1 MLQITTYTILQY
13 MDSPFEYTNYVT
25 GQTFIGRN
33 NEVAFMCDTIRRKG
47 NILIYGPA
55 RIGKRSLIYN
65 ALNKLKQEAYKHT
78 PLEMNLFNIRC
89 IEAFM
94 LKYTNIIFSHFAQ
107 SPMDWNSMLKRY
119 IPSAPYVFD
128 EEDSNVTKFAY
139 TSKDLLTDEQIME
152 LLNLP
157 EEIAKETGKHIVIY
171 FEQFQD
177 ILLFDDPHRIFKIF
191 EKIWQGHRNVSY
203 IITGERKNAMDD
215 IFERHKYFYRLAE
228 KIELKP
234 IEAKVFADF
243 IVKSFLK
250 GGKVVKHEQAIQI
263 YNTVQ
268 GDPWYAQHLASICY
282 KMTQGYMG
290 DKVLPEA
297 LKALINLHDFMF
309 HSVAYGLSKHQLR
322 FLKAVLEGVTHFS
335 SADILDKYN
344 LNSSANVNRIKEA
357 LTKKEIITFNELKE
371 AVFIDPLLKL
381 WFENYFFVK

>member
-1 MLQITTYTILQY
+1 

-25 GQTFIGRN
+25 GSTFIGRN
-33 NEVAFMCDTIRRKG
+33 REVAFFCDTIKRKG

-65 ALNKLKQEAYKHT
+65 SIAKLRQEGYQHVL
-78 PLEMNLFNIRC
+78 LEMNLFNIRC

-94 LKYTNIIFSHFAQ
+94 LKYTNIVFSKFAS
-107 SPMDWNSMLKRY
+107 SPMDWSNLMKRY
-119 IPSAPYVFD
+119 IPSAPYIFD
-128 EEDSNVTKFAY
+128 DQTNGNTRLVY
-139 TSKDLLTDEQIME
+139 TTKDLLTDEQIIE
-152 LLNLP
+152 LLNMPQEL
-157 EEIAKETGKHIVIY
+157 AVDTGRHIIIY
-171 FEQFQD
+171 IEQFQD
-177 ILLFDDPHRIFKIF
+177 ILLFDDPQRIFKIF
-191 EKIWQGHRNVSY
+191 EKVWQEHHNVSY
-203 IITGERKNAMDD
+203 IITGERQNAMDE
-215 IFERHKYFYRLAE
+215 IFEHHKYFYRFAE
-228 KIELKP
+228 KIEMNP
-234 IEAKVFADF
+234 IDGKIFADF

-250 GGKVVKHEQAIQI
+250 GGKVIKPAQAMQI

-322 FLKAVLEGVTHFS
+322 FIKAVLEGVTHFS

-344 LNSSANVNRIKEA
+344 LNSSANVNRLKEA
-357 LTKKEIITFNELKE
+357 LTKKEIITFNEYKE

-381 WFENYFFVK
+381 WFANYFFVK

>member
-1 MLQITTYTILQY
+1 

-25 GQTFIGRN
+25 GPAFIGRSK
-33 NEVAFMCDTIRRKG
+33 ELAFFCDTIKKRG

-65 ALNKLKQEAYKHT
+65 SIGKLRQDGYQHT
-78 PLEMNLFNIRC
+78 LLEMNLFNIRC

-94 LKYTNIIFSHFAQ
+94 LKYTNIIFSKFAT
-107 SPMDWNSMLKRY
+107 SPMDWNNLLKRY
-119 IPSAPYVFD
+119 IPSAPYIFD
-128 EEDSNVTKFAY
+128 EEDKSSTKFAY
-139 TSKDLLTDEQIME
+139 TTKDLLTDEQIIE
-152 LLNLP
+152 LLNMPQEL
-157 EEIAKETGKHIVIY
+157 AKDTGKHLVIY
-171 FEQFQD
+171 IEQFQD

-191 EKIWQGHRNVSY
+191 EKVWQGHSNVSY

-215 IFERHKYFYRLAE
+215 IFEHQKYFYRLAE
-228 KIELKP
+228 KIELNP
-234 IEAKVFADF
+234 IDEKIFADY
-243 IVKSFLK
+243 IVKGFLK
-250 GGKVVKHEQAIQI
+250 GGKVIKPAQAAQI

-290 DKVLPEA
+290 DKVLPDA

-309 HSVAYGLSKHQLR
+309 HAVAYGLSKHQLR
-322 FLKAVLEGVTHFS
+322 FIKAVLEGVTRFS

-344 LNSSANVNRIKEA
+344 LNSSANVNRLKEA
-357 LTKKEIITFNELKE
+357 LTKKEIITFNENKE

-381 WFENYFFVK
+381 WFTNYFFIK